1 MNDTPKHI
9 ALKQFEIFYA
19 KPLKDKIAGIFELT
33 ELSRSIIL
41 NQLRIKNPHL
51 SDIDLKIE
59 LFKAFY
65 KFDFDKAV
73 LNKIA
78 NEMKKFLLMKKN

>member
-9 ALKQFEIFYA
+9 TLKQFEIFYA

-33 ELSRSIIL
+33 DLSRSIIL

-65 KFDFDKAV
+65 KFDFDKEV

>member
-9 ALKQFEIFYA
+9 TQKQFEIFYE

-33 ELSRSIIL
+33 DLSRSIIL

-51 SDIDLKIE
+51 SEIDLKIE

-65 KFDFDKAV
+65 KFDFDEEV